1 MWYLLVASVT
11 SLKVRTTGY
20 LGGLVKSILTILIFQ
35 KSYLGQPVNVNTYNP
50 TTMSTT
56 ADSTTYGSISNAPG
70 KRDENQQTNKVH
82 TTTNVSDAGAGAVT
96 TTTTVAASYGA
107 AATTVALNATVDAAE
122 TAIRTVRRARTN
134 PSTLATGKVTGLAT
148 RKETGAVASFGTRVN
163 GSGYT
168 NGTYTNI
175 ALSGGTGTGA
185 TANLTVSGGAVT
197 ASALVRGGQ
206 FYLVGDVLSCALI
219 GAGTAFALPVATIT
233 QG

>member
-1 MWYLLVASVT
+1 
-11 SLKVRTTGY
+11 
-20 LGGLVKSILTILIFQ
+20 
-35 KSYLGQPVNVNTYNP
+35 
-50 TTMSTT
+50 MSTT

-82 TTTNVSDAGAGAVT
+82 TTVNVSGGVT

-107 AATTVALNATVDAAE
+107 AATAVGANATVDAAE

-134 PSTLATGKVTGLAT
+134 PSTLPTGKVTGLAT
-148 RKETGAVASFGTRVN
+148 RKETGAVATFGTRVN

-168 NGTYTNI
+168 NGTYTNV

-185 TANLTVSGGAVT
+185 TANITVSGGAVT
-197 ASALVRGGQ
+197 AATLVRGGQ
-206 FYLVGDVLSCALI
+206 FYIVGDSLSSQLI
-219 GAGTAFALPVATIT
+219 GAGTSFALPVATVT

>member
-1 MWYLLVASVT
+1 M
-11 SLKVRTTGY
+11 TT
-20 LGGLVKSILTILIFQ
+20 LISQ

-70 KRDENQQTNKVH
+70 KRDENQQNNKVH

-134 PSTLATGKVTGLAT
+134 PTSSTTGLPSGKATGTVL
-148 RKETGAVASFGTRVN
+148 RKETGAVATFDTRVN

-168 NGTYTNI
+168 NGTYTGV
-175 ALSGGTGTGA
+175 ALSGGSGYGA
-185 TANLTVSGGAVT
+185 TATLTVSGGAVT
-197 ASALVRGGQ
+197 ASSLVRGGQ
-206 FYLVGDVLSCALI
+206 WYKVGDSLSCQLI
-219 GAGTAFALPVATIT
+219 GAGTAFALPVLTVT